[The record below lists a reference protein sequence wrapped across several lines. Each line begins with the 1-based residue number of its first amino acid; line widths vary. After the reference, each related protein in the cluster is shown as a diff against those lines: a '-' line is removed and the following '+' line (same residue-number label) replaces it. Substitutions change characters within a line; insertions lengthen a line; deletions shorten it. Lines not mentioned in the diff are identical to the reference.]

1 VDLDLLVPC
10 VILILLVVYFMFS
23 RTRFEKDIVDLYEEK
38 FEQWKDNSEVST
50 SSEKIV
56 CKELVGLVYKEE
68 YTIIIELLDSKA
80 STAVTSALKRGKF
93 SIKDK

>member
-1 VDLDLLVPC
+1 MNLDLLVPC
-10 VILILLVVYFMFS
+10 VILILLVVYFIFS

-38 FEQWKDNSEVST
+38 FEQWKDNSEVTT
-50 SSEKIV
+50 SNEKIV

-68 YTIIIELLDSKA
+68 YNITIELLDSKA
-80 STAVTSALKRGKF
+80 STAVNSALQRGKF